1 MSFSTLWTGE
11 WRALLRRGALA
22 QGSEWTAFLGK
33 QDAWTLCSL
42 PSVFGEVFPKSRLSA
57 SFSHINRPLGEVSIQ
72 FLQENIPRQGQGS
85 WTRKLP
91 RGRDALR
98 YRGNLA
104 AQWLFPSQTAGTSF
118 DLHSP
123 HLIFFQDP
131 YKIRMYIIREVSHF
145 SESSSCSPIPR
156 ASEQPCALS
165 VIFI

>member
-123 HLIFFQDP
+123 HLIFFRIHIKYVCTSLEKFP
-131 YKIRMYIIREVSHF
+131 TSVRVLHAAPFPGPLSSH
-145 SESSSCSPIPR
+145 
-156 ASEQPCALS
+156 
-165 VIFI
+165 VH